1 MFRLCL
7 AMLILWAAEAESLA
21 VDGSASPLPMNEIAS
36 GVYVYSGAVAL
47 MDSANEGA
55 TANLG
60 FVVGDEAVAVI
71 DCGGSLVEG
80 RRLKAAVAAAT
91 NKPIR
96 YVINTHMHP
105 DHVFGN
111 AAFDSNGTI
120 FVGHKNLPAALASHG
135 QGYLDNFRRFMGE
148 ALIRDVR
155 IIPPTLVV
163 DSEMRLDLGNRVLR
177 LTAWRPAHT
186 NNDLTVV
193 DETSQILFAG
203 DLVFLQHIP
212 IIDGSIKGWLSILD
226 DLALISAV
234 RVVPGHGQIALWPQ
248 AIQDQRRYLNRL
260 AGDVRTLVAA
270 GAPIAAAALEAGQS
284 EKRSWS
290 LFEEYNAR
298 NATAAFAELEWE

>member
-1 MFRLCL
+1 MMRFFL
-7 AMLILWAAEAESLA
+7 AVLILWAAAMECLA
-21 VDGSASPLPMNEIAS
+21 VDGSVSPLPMTEIAP

-47 MDSANEGA
+47 MESGNEGA

-60 FVVGDEAVAVI
+60 FVVGERAVAVI
-71 DCGGSLVEG
+71 DCGGSLMEG
-80 RRLKAAVAAAT
+80 RRLKAAIAAAT
-91 NKPIR
+91 SKPVR

-111 AAFDSNGTI
+111 AAFDDNGTI

-135 QGYLDNFRRFMGE
+135 QSYLDNFRRFMGE

-155 IIPPTLVV
+155 IIPPSLVV
-163 DSEMRLDLGNRVLR
+163 DTEMRLDLGNRVLR
-177 LTAWRPAHT
+177 LKAWRPAHT
-186 NNDLTVV
+186 DNDLTVV
-193 DETSQILFAG
+193 DESSHILFAG

-212 IIDGSIKGWLSILD
+212 VIDGSIKGWLSILD
-226 DLALISAV
+226 DLALISAA

-248 AIQDQRRYLNRL
+248 AIEDQRRYLNRL

-270 GAPIAAAALEAGQS
+270 GAPIAAAAAEAGQS
-284 EKRSWS
+284 EKRRWS
-290 LFEEYNAR
+290 LFDEYNAR